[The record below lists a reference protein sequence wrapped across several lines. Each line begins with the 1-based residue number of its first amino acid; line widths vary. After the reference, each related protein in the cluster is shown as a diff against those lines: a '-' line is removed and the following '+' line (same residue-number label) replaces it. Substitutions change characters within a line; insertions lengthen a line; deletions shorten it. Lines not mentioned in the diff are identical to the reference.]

1 MNAASKSIYY
11 FGFYLYVVGASLIF
25 MPNFLLSTIQIPETN
40 EVWIRVTGVLAL
52 CLGYYYHRA
61 GAENNTAFI
70 KHTVPTRILVF
81 GSFAIFASLKL
92 VSPML
97 IIFGAADLVGAM
109 ITWRSLHKQ

>member
-1 MNAASKSIYY
+1 MNSASKSIYY
-11 FGFYLYVVGASLIF
+11 FGFYLYLVGVTLIL
-25 MPNFLLSTIQIPETN
+25 MPNFLLSTMQIPTTN
-40 EVWIRVTGVLAL
+40 EVWIRVTGVLVL

-61 GAENNTAFI
+61 GAENNIAFI

-97 IIFGAADLVGAM
+97 IIFGTADLLGAI